1 MHYATTKSNAT
12 ELHRQDT
19 GKVKGYCGKFAPNPV
34 DPETASMGLASRAM
48 RTCRKCDEIAE
59 DRRRAELS
67 LTDGLFVTEVAASS
81 APVVT
86 EESLF
91 GAEELADLYVTPKRR
106 QPRPSAPPEEG
117 GLFGDAEL
125 AAAQDDAEPAERAAA
140 ESAARSSEYT
150 PASLAEADPAEAD
163 ARDRAADVADL
174 ADMVAEAEI
183 RARVQA
189 EIDHEDARKTVPK
202 LGWSR
207 LIHDVLRA
215 AATGR
220 LVLGADGEPRIV
232 GANGGQGHKTRTD
245 RLLML
250 VGSGMLN
257 RARRGN
263 PLTPTA
269 DGARALYLADLYP
282 DGVYATDR
290 EAYTARLKVAR
301 KTGVSG
307 EEAKNAAR
315 RLPPLPHGIEEERRV
330 KAMFADMRRS
340 VERVEEIRRQI
351 DERAEQARREEA
363 DRKRARSASKAPARE
378 GGRLRHVFCGP
389 DPRIVA
395 QWEAE
400 RAEAARRPAAEPARP
415 SSAASTPAAPPA
427 APTPVRSLPAAPPRP
442 SVDTRAP
449 ASGAVRPG
457 PWHRS
462 IGHPHT
468 ETSATSARPPREVDH
483 GCHGRWPIGS
493 TQAVAESVP
502 HRSWPVRCMTDDRW
516 PIYRHRPSVMA
527 DGGRSVMALRCAVH
541 GGVTDA
547 LRCDGRVQRAANKPC
562 SPAGIRV
569 GVSIRVSAARRGVRG
584 IRGASKPGNR
594 LEQAGSLE
602 RRDRSPWP
610 TRICPAAGRS
620 RPGRRIG
627 HGAGLSAI
635 PAPCGARAASTGSGA
650 RGTWKPATAPGCCVS
665 ASSPGPSTTM
675 PRPQLEVVR

>member
-12 ELHRQDT
+12 ELHRQDA
-19 GKVKGYCGKFAPNPV
+19 GKVNGYCGKFAPNPV
-34 DPETASMGLASRAM
+34 DPESASMGLASRIM

-67 LTDGLFVTEVAASS
+67 LADGLFVTEVAASS

-86 EESLF
+86 TEESLF
-91 GAEELADLYVTPKRR
+91 GAEELADLYVAPKRR
-106 QPRPSAPPEEG
+106 QPRPSAPPEDG

-125 AAAQDDAEPAERAAA
+125 AAAQDDAEPTEGAAAVAA
-140 ESAARSSEYT
+140 ESAARYGEYA
-150 PASLAEADPAEAD
+150 PASLAEADPSEAD

-189 EIDHEDARKTVPK
+189 EIDLEDARKIVPK

-207 LIHDVLRA
+207 LIHDALRA

-220 LVLGADGEPRIV
+220 LMLGADGEPRIV

-269 DGARALYLADLYP
+269 DGARALYLADLCP
-282 DGVYATDR
+282 DDVHVTDR
-290 EAYTARLKVAR
+290 EAYTARLRTAR

-307 EEAKNAAR
+307 EDAKNAAR
-315 RLPPLPHGIEEERRV
+315 RLPPLPHGIEEQHRV

-351 DERAEQARREEA
+351 DERAEQTRREEA
-363 DRKRARSASKAPARE
+363 ERKRARSASKAPARE

-389 DPRIVA
+389 DPRLVA

-400 RAEAARRPAAEPARP
+400 RAEAPRRPAAEPARP
-415 SSAASTPAAPPA
+415 SPAVATPPA
-427 APTPVRSLPAAPPRP
+427 APTPGARPPAAPPRP
-442 SVDTRAP
+442 SAGTRAP
-449 ASGAVRPG
+449 AAGAVRPG
-457 PWHRS
+457 FRHRS
-462 IGHPHT
+462 TGHPHT
-468 ETSATSARPPREVDH
+468 ETSATRARPSREVDH
-483 GCHGRWPIGS
+483 GRHCRCPIGS
-493 TQAVAESVP
+493 TRAVADSVP

-516 PIYRHRPSVMA
+516 PIFRHRPSVMA
-527 DGGRSVMALRCAVH
+527 DGGRSVMAVRCLAH

-547 LRCDGRVQRAANKPC
+547 LRCDGRVRRAANKPC
-562 SPAGIRV
+562 SPPGIRG
-569 GVSIRVSAARRGVRG
+569 GVSIRVSAVRRGARG
-584 IRGASKPGNR
+584 IR
-594 LEQAGSLE
+594 
-602 RRDRSPWP
+602 D
-610 TRICPAAGRS
+610 
-620 RPGRRIG
+620 
-627 HGAGLSAI
+627 
-635 PAPCGARAASTGSGA
+635 AST
-650 RGTWKPATAPGCCVS
+650 
-665 ASSPGPSTTM
+665 TTS
-675 PRPQLEVVR
+675 RSQRSVVR